1 MGKYTSVVVMMLL
14 LVGSSNGS
22 KVFKKVEDTRKLL
35 KSAREAG
42 KTIPQIKVISKEA
55 VKTPGDTLHYDG
67 PNDDNAVGLV
77 NGGTFQG
84 AIRLT
89 PTELT
94 GYSNWQLTEV
104 IFYHYETTS
113 HSGQVI
119 IYGPGNDSTPGSTI
133 TTESYTAPA
142 QGWISVPLSTPILI
156 DPSQDLWISVEITHA
171 QGEYPLGVDAGPAT
185 PYKGDF
191 VSTDGTTWGEL
202 RDYGLDYNWNIRG
215 IVEPAGDSTD
225 PLPPSNLTA
234 YSDFTTPTQILLSW
248 TDPTH
253 YVGGD
258 TLTDFYIEIW
268 RDSAFVDTVPKG
280 VQSYTDNGL
289 TDGTLYTYQI
299 RTHDRNDSTSA
310 FAETSWYAGGSPW
323 PASPQLNAVNIIN
336 DSAIEVVVTTPTTQ
350 SDGTPLDDLAGIYI
364 YVDSLQ
370 TLDHPTTDTG
380 VTIYDTVTVTPGRRT
395 VFVTAYDN
403 ETPVHESEAS
413 NSVTVTTNV
422 HTGGPDGFGYVFYD
436 SDHPSGPSF
445 EWIDASTGTVLTLD
459 DEDYTLID
467 LPFPFPY
474 YQEILNQIYVSSN
487 GFLSSTGVS
496 DYSNDS
502 LPDTTKHNIIAAF
515 WDDLDPS
522 SGGTVYYLSTP
533 DYAVIEW
540 YQVPG
545 YYSGGPYT
553 FEVVLYPNGNIVFNS
568 LQMMDPI
575 DESTTGIQGADGSN
589 DYYLLYS
596 YNGNPITVHDS
607 LTILFIRPVFSH
619 DVAVTSISSPPDLLL
634 TGTTVTPQIDVH
646 NFGTSTESF
655 DVIMDIY
662 EGGNLIYSDTQTVSS
677 LPPDSTLPVSFT
689 QYTFDSSAF
698 DYQAIAYTLL
708 VGDENTSSDTLSK
721 DFVVAENIMDFE
733 ANDGGFTADPVSGA
747 WEWGAPADTVGPGSA
762 HSGTNVWGTVLGGNY
777 ENNADWSLYSID
789 LYATQDNPVIG
800 FFHWYNM
807 EKGYYAYDGGN
818 VSISTDGGA
827 TWTIIYPEGGY
838 PESDVSGLNN
848 EPGFSGTSDGWQLAK
863 FNLNVAQGTYFK
875 LRFHFGSDGSINYDG
890 WYIDDFITSGA
901 IVGIGENDHAQSYI
915 NLLYGPA
922 SNPVSGIG
930 VIKFSVAQKTKVSLE
945 LFDVTGRKV
954 RTLYNALTEPGIH
967 SVRFNSKGLPQGIY
981 FLRMNAGNIFNSTKK
996 ILVVN

>member
-1 MGKYTSVVVMMLL
+1 MRKYYLPVLL
-14 LVGSSNGS
+14 GILLIGGNAWAS
-22 KVFKKVEDTRKLL
+22 KVKKPKDTWKPYKNARAIQNYILPEQITPEPS
-35 KSAREAG
+35 KS
-42 KTIPQIKVISKEA
+42 
-55 VKTPGDTLHYDG
+55 PGDTLHYDG
-67 PNDDNAVGLV
+67 DNYDAIGLTS
-77 NGGTFQG
+77 GGTYQAAVRF
-84 AIRLT
+84 T
-89 PTELT
+89 PDELA
-94 GYSNWQLTEV
+94 GYNNWVLNEV
-104 IFYHYETTS
+104 IFFHYESGT
-113 HSGQVI
+113 HSGRVI
-119 IYGPGNDSTPGSTI
+119 IYGPGTASSPGSII
-133 TTESYTAPA
+133 TEESY
-142 QGWISVPLSTPILI
+142 SVTGQAWVSVTLTNPVSI
-156 DPSQDLWISVEITHA
+156 DASQDIWIAVEVTHQA
-171 QGEYPLGVDAGPAT
+171 GEYPIGVDAGPAVAG
-185 PYKGDF
+185 KGDF
-191 VSTDGTTWGEL
+191 VSTDGTSWSEL
-202 RDYGLDYNWNIRG
+202 SDYGLNYNWNIRA
-215 IVEPAGDSTD
+215 IVELPGDSLD
-225 PLPPSNLTA
+225 PLPPQNLTA
-234 YSDFTTPTQILLSW
+234 YSDYTTPTSILLTW
-248 TDPTH
+248 EDPTH

-268 RDSAFVDTVPKG
+268 RDSALVDTVAKG

-310 FAETSWYAGGSPW
+310 FVETSWYAGGSPW
-323 PASPQLNAVNIIN
+323 PASPQLNAVNVIN

-370 TLDHPTTDTG
+370 TLDHPTTDIG

-413 NSVTVTTNV
+413 NSITVITNV
-422 HTGGPDGFGYVFYD
+422 HSGGPDGFGYVFYD

-496 DYSNDS
+496 DWSNDS
-502 LPDTTKHNIIAAF
+502 LPDTTKHNIIAPF

-575 DESTTGIQGADGSN
+575 DESTIGIQGADGSN

-655 DVIMDIY
+655 DVVMDIY
-662 EGGNLIYSDTQTVSS
+662 KGGNLIYSDTQTVSS

-721 DFVVAENIMDFE
+721 DFAVVENIIDFE

-747 WEWGAPADTVGPGSA
+747 WEWGAPTTGPGSA
-762 HSGTNVWGTVLGGNY
+762 HSGNNVWGTVLGGEYQND
-777 ENNADWSLYSID
+777 ADWSLYSID
-789 LYATQDNPVIG
+789 LYATQDNPSIA
-800 FFHWYNM
+800 FYHWYNI
-807 EKGYYAYDGGN
+807 ESGYDGGN

-838 PESDVSGLNN
+838 PESDISGLNN
-848 EPGFSGTSDGWQLAK
+848 EPGFSGTSDGWQLVK
-863 FNLNVAQGTYFK
+863 FNLSVAQGTYFK
-875 LRFHFGSDGSINYDG
+875 LRFHFGSDASINYDG

-967 SVRFNSKGLPQGIY
+967 SVKFNSKGLPQGIY
-981 FLRMNAGNIFNSTKK
+981 FLRMNAGNTFNSTKK